1 MRKLCIMAMI
11 TKLDEGMQPA
21 GEHEVQLELLAP
33 KITRQ
38 LLHDVCV
45 MYHANRRVGTVRTKS
60 RAEVAG
66 SSKKLYRQKGT
77 GRARAG
83 NRRTP
88 VRVGGGH
95 CFAKRPKDWSYSLPR
110 KAVRSATRMAL
121 RLKIES
127 GEVRVFDQIVLPAV
141 KTRHLATLLNASGC
155 GGQTCLIVTSDI
167 DVSLI
172 KCARNIPGVSVIV
185 SKDVNADM
193 IVRHRHVL
201 IAVEA
206 LQYHVSRVT
215 TAS

>member
-1 MRKLCIMAMI
+1 MVAI
-11 TKLDEGMQPA
+11 TKLDHAMQVA
-21 GEHEVQLELLAP
+21 GELEVQLELLAP
-33 KITRQ
+33 KVTRQ

-60 RAEVAG
+60 RAEVSG

-110 KAVRSATRMAL
+110 KAIQSATRMAL

-127 GEVRVFDQIVLPAV
+127 GEVRVFDQIVLPEV
-141 KTRHLATLLNASGC
+141 KTRHLATILKASGC
-155 GGQTCLIVTSDI
+155 AGQSCLIVTSEI
-167 DVSLI
+167 DSALI
-172 KCARNIPGVSVIV
+172 KCARNIPGVTVIV

-193 IVRHRHVL
+193 IVRHRNVL
-201 IAVEA
+201 IAERA
-206 LQYHVSRVT
+206 LQYHVNRVS
-215 TAS
+215 TAG